1 MKKLLTAAQARE
13 ADRYTCEQIG
23 IPSMVLMET
32 ASMAV
37 RDSVLHFLQQGR
49 AADELSHS
57 RVLAVCGSGNNG
69 GDGAAAARL
78 LLMKGIH
85 AEVFFAGNEEHG
97 TEQMKA
103 QLSIFEK
110 LGGKVYRQVP
120 PDFGTYDVLIDAL
133 LGIGLSRPVEGKTA
147 LWIDRI
153 NEASRKDKVH
163 VISVDI
169 PSGVCADNGKTGGVC
184 VHADETVTFSYL
196 KRGHIQY
203 PGRENCGVVHLCE
216 ASICME
222 PASGSKGADRE
233 DACAFTL
240 DTEDVKRL
248 LPKRVRRSN
257 KGTYGRAVIAAGC
270 RNMAGAAVLCGRAA
284 MNTGVGLVQFLS
296 DETNR
301 VILQSSVPEAV
312 YTPVLRTTEYKNILS
327 KASAVGIGPGLGVA
341 ETTAIALIA
350 QLRRSQVP
358 IVVDADALNI
368 LANHRAWMQQLP
380 KGMIMTPHPKEFDR
394 LNGSP
399 CSDDYERLIK
409 ARDMA
414 QNLQLYILL
423 KGHYSALCLPNGEV
437 VFNSTGNSGMATAG
451 SGDVLTG
458 MITALLARGYKQKEA
473 CELGMYL
480 HGLAGDLAARDL
492 GKESLI
498 ASDIIAYLPKAF
510 KRLND

>member
-1 MKKLLTAAQARE
+1 MVIINEMLRQQNEEMNEQVQAPVQEEFDKE
-13 ADRYTCEQIG
+13 AW
-23 IPSMVLMET
+23 V
-32 ASMAV
+32 
-37 RDSVLHFLQQGR
+37 QQKWEER
-49 AADELSHS
+49 AAAFSQIDQMLELAASSQEHLVNLLNVQS
-57 RVLAVCGSGNNG
+57 RFPRYSVGN
-69 GDGAAAARL
+69 
-78 LLMKGIH
+78 
-85 AEVFFAGNEEHG
+85 
-97 TEQMKA
+97 
-103 QLSIFEK
+103 
-110 LGGKVYRQVP
+110 
-120 PDFGTYDVLIDAL
+120 AL
-133 LGIGLSRPVEGKTA
+133 LIAG
-147 LWIDRI
+147 
-153 NEASRKDKVH
+153 
-163 VISVDI
+163 
-169 PSGVCADNGKTGGVC
+169 
-184 VHADETVTFSYL
+184 SY
-196 KRGHIQY
+196 G
-203 PGRENCGVVHLCE
+203 
-216 ASICME
+216 
-222 PASGSKGADRE
+222 
-233 DACAFTL
+233 
-240 DTEDVKRL
+240 
-248 LPKRVRRSN
+248 
-257 KGTYGRAVIAAGC
+257 
-270 RNMAGAAVLCGRAA
+270 MAGASVLAARACLRS
-284 MNTGVGLVQFLS
+284 GVG
-296 DETNR
+296 R
-301 VILQSSVPEAV
+301 VTIHTPRRNYDIMQTAVPEAV
-312 YTPVLRTTEYKNILS
+312 MQMDREETYFSEAVDSEDYD
-327 KASAVGIGPGLGVA
+327 AVGIGPGLGVA